1 MSAQAGA
8 HKGYEPDLDQHIS
21 GVMWGYFL
29 GFVIMLV
36 ITIGALI
43 MYFRYEAHK
52 EQYVKVGARV
62 SQERVHLRR
71 GEDAFLS
78 GKTGARVISIDKAMK
93 KFVGQQK

>member
-1 MSAQAGA
+1 MSTQANI

-29 GFVIMLV
+29 GFVIALI

-52 EQYVKVGARV
+52 EHYVKIGSAV
-62 SQERVHLRR
+62 SKEQVRLRQS
-71 GEDAFLS
+71 EDVFLDGKS
-78 GKTGARVISIDKAMK
+78 GVRVISIDKAMR
-93 KFVGQQK
+93 KFAEQQK